1 MRGIKMKNKV
11 NIQDTILN
19 HVRKQS
25 IGVKIYLMN
34 GVQLKG
40 HVIGFDDFTILLEV
54 ENDLKVIYKHAVST
68 IEPHENIKNVI
79 FNNYKDKNK
88 HEN

>member
-1 MRGIKMKNKV
+1 MKNKV

-68 IEPHENIKNVI
+68 IEPRENIKNVI
-79 FNNYKDKNK
+79 FNNFKDNSS
-88 HEN
+88 HES

>member
-1 MRGIKMKNKV
+1 MRNKV

-40 HVIGFDDFTILLEV
+40 HVIGFDDFTILLETD
-54 ENDLKVIYKHAVST
+54 NDLKVIYKHAVST
-68 IEPHENIKNVI
+68 IEPNKNIKDII
-79 FNNYKDKNK
+79 FNNKDNNN
-88 HEN
+88 EN

>member
-1 MRGIKMKNKV
+1 MTVKSKV

-19 HVRKQS
+19 HVRKQN
-25 IGVKIYLMN
+25 IRVKIYLMN
-34 GVQLKG
+34 GVQMKG

-68 IEPHENIKNVI
+68 IEPKENIKNLI
-79 FNNYKDKNK
+79 FNKDTKKN
-88 HEN
+88 EG

>member
-1 MRGIKMKNKV
+1 MTVKSKV

-19 HVRKQS
+19 HVRKQN
-25 IGVKIYLMN
+25 IRVKIYLMN
-34 GVQLKG
+34 GVQMKG

-68 IEPHENIKNVI
+68 IEPKENIKDLI
-79 FNNYKDKNK
+79 FNRDTRKN
-88 HEN
+88 ED

>member
-1 MRGIKMKNKV
+1 MKNKV

-40 HVIGFDDFTILLEV
+40 KVIGFDDFTILLEV

-68 IEPHENIKNVI
+68 IEPQENIKDVI
-79 FNNYKDKNK
+79 FNNYRDKKKN
-88 HEN
+88 ES

>member
-1 MRGIKMKNKV
+1 MKSKV

-19 HVRKQS
+19 HVRKQN
-25 IGVKIYLMN
+25 IRVRIYLMN
-34 GVQLKG
+34 GVQMKG

-68 IEPHENIKNVI
+68 IEPKENIKDLI
-79 FNNYKDKNK
+79 FNNKDTKK
-88 HEN
+88 DEN

>member
-1 MRGIKMKNKV
+1 MRNKV

-34 GVQLKG
+34 GVQLSG
-40 HVIGFDDFTILLEV
+40 HVIGFDDFTILLETD
-54 ENDLKVIYKHAVST
+54 EDLKVIYKHAVST
-68 IEPHENIKNVI
+68 IEPKKNIKDII
-79 FNNYKDKNK
+79 FSNQKGSNN
-88 HEN
+88 EN

>member
-1 MRGIKMKNKV
+1 MKNKV

-25 IGVKIYLMN
+25 IAVKIYLMN

-40 HVIGFDDFTILLEV
+40 HVIGFDDFTILLETD
-54 ENDLKVIYKHAVST
+54 NDLKVIYKHAVST
-68 IEPHENIKNVI
+68 IEPKKNIKDII
-79 FNNYKDKNK
+79 FNNKDSNN
-88 HEN
+88 EN

>member
-1 MRGIKMKNKV
+1 MKNKV

-68 IEPHENIKNVI
+68 IEPKENIKNVI
-79 FNNYKDKNK
+79 FNNFKDNSS
-88 HEN
+88 HES